1 MRAVIQRVARASVA
15 VHGETV
21 GAIDHGLLV
30 LLGVGQ
36 MDTPK
41 MPSNSLARPC
51 ICAFSMTPTGS

>member
-30 LLGVGQ
+30 LVGVGQ
-36 MDTPK
+36 MDTLK
-41 MPSNSLARPC
+41 MPYNSRARPC
-51 ICAFSMTPTGS
+51 TAHFR